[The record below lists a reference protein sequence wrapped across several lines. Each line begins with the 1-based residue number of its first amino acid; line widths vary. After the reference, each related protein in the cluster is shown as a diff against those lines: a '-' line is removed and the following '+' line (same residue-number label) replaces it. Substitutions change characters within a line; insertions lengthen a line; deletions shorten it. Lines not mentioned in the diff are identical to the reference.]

1 MHPPLPFRRSPALL
15 LLVPLLACA
24 GPQADSAVAAPRQL
38 DTTTPTTA
46 ATWVGSHAGSGRP
59 WSLRLTDS
67 ADERQ
72 ATLEFGEPY
81 NCRVKAARS
90 AAEGGQVRLAI
101 NDANGG
107 YRCNA
112 LVGQTATLE
121 VQGAQA
127 TLHVPGDTPV
137 TVALWKPG
145 QAAGGGADA
154 VQGRWVGTV
163 TGSNGRPIA
172 LRLRLA
178 ARDPGDR
185 GSELAYDSP
194 RSCRLPL
201 RYEGTTAQ
209 GSWFSALP
217 GPGGQAC
224 DRLLGHWLQVQ
235 ADADATGLQIEPGI
249 GECVPSCSLQRTP

>member
-1 MHPPLPFRRSPALL
+1 MHPQLSIHRAPAVLL
-15 LLVPLLACA
+15 LAPLLACA
-24 GPQADSAVAAPRQL
+24 GPHPDSAVAAPRPP
-38 DTTTPTTA
+38 DTAAATSP
-46 ATWVGSHAGSGRP
+46 ATWVGSNAGSGRP
-59 WSLRLTDS
+59 WSLRLSDS
-67 ADERQ
+67 ADGRT

-81 NCRVKAARS
+81 NCRVQATRSTAAAGS
-90 AAEGGQVRLAI
+90 VRLAI

-112 LVGQTATLE
+112 LVGETAVLQ
-121 VQGAQA
+121 VQGVQA
-127 TLHVPGDTPV
+127 TLQLPGTTPV
-137 TVALWKPG
+137 TVVLWKPG
-145 QAAGGGADA
+145 QATDGGADA

-194 RSCRLPL
+194 RSCRVPL

-235 ADADATGLQIEPGI
+235 ADADATRLQIEPGI

>member
-1 MHPPLPFRRSPALL
+1 MHPQLPLRRSPALL
-15 LLVPLLACA
+15 LAPLLACA
-24 GPQADSAVAAPRQL
+24 GPYPDSAVAAPRQP
-38 DTTTPTTA
+38 DATTPTA
-46 ATWVGSHAGSGRP
+46 AASWVGSNADSGRP
-59 WSLRLTDS
+59 WSLRLSDS
-67 ADERQ
+67 ADGRQ

-90 AAEGGQVRLAI
+90 LAEDGQVRLAI

-127 TLHVPGDTPV
+127 TLHVPGTTPV
-137 TVALWKPG
+137 AMWKPG
-145 QAAGGGADA
+145 QAADSGANA
-154 VQGRWVGTV
+154 VQGRWVGTM
-163 TGSNGRPIA
+163 TSSNGQPIA

-194 RSCRLPL
+194 RSCRAPL

-224 DRLLGHWLQVQ
+224 DRLIGHWLQVQ
-235 ADADATGLQIEPGI
+235 ADADATRLQIEPGI